1 MNKIVILTALYLF
14 FVQPCFAKT
23 DVPYLQGRVNDYA
36 NILSDST
43 AKQIEKQLQ
52 TYETETTNQI
62 VVLTV
67 DSLNGQDI
75 ESYASEVFSAWK
87 PGQAG
92 KDNGVLLVVA
102 VKDRKMRIEVGYGL
116 EGSITDTKSG
126 LVIRNA
132 IAPYFKQGNFDRG
145 IDAGVEA
152 LMQLGRGIEP
162 TSAVSSEKPGGHS
175 FGFIAVLV
183 MPFIIIVIMALLI
196 IKKYLRSR
204 PRVSKKTGMAMK
216 KLDETADDA
225 YLSKGQQYEEAIGSV
240 DYDVWVTGEGDDVQ
254 IIPHK
259 KWFTEYTSCPK
270 CLFKT
275 YYEKSNVTLK
285 RASYSHSG
293 YGEKTYVCRN
303 CKFENQVTYTIPKLK
318 RDAPTGFILLSGGSK
333 SSDGWFSGGGFSG
346 GGGSSG
352 GGGAS
357 GGW

>member
-1 MNKIVILTALYLF
+1 MNKIVIVTVLCLF

-36 NILSDST
+36 KILSDSA
-43 AKQIEKQLQ
+43 AKQLEKQLQ
-52 TYETETTNQI
+52 TYETETTNQL

-75 ESYASEVFSAWK
+75 ESYASDVFSAWK
-87 PGQAG
+87 PGLAG

-145 IDAGVEA
+145 ITAGVGA
-152 LMQLGRGIEP
+152 LMELGRGIEP
-162 TSAVSSEKPGGHS
+162 TSAVSSEKPGGGHS
-175 FGFIAVLV
+175 FWFIAVLV
-183 MPFIIIVIMALLI
+183 MPFVIIVFMALLI

-240 DYDVWVTGEGDDVQ
+240 DYDVWVTEEGDDVQ

-259 KWFTEYTSCPK
+259 KWFTKYTSCPK

-275 YYEKSNVTLK
+275 YYQKNDVTL
-285 RASYSHSG
+285 
-293 YGEKTYVCRN
+293 
-303 CKFENQVTYTIPKLK
+303 
-318 RDAPTGFILLSGGSK
+318 
-333 SSDGWFSGGGFSG
+333 
-346 GGGSSG
+346 
-352 GGGAS
+352 
-357 GGW
+357 